1 MSYFKLQAP
10 ENPQYVSPA
19 AAVTTQYPSQHS
31 ANSEINTPHFL
42 PPGGEATAGGSSVF
56 LAPQSGGL
64 QTPSLVNT
72 STSHFLEFRDGDF
85 YPPPARGPG
94 GENNM
99 GASGHSGD
107 LPDSGELLRELLL
120 QGD

>member
-1 MSYFKLQAP
+1 MTMLQAP

-19 AAVTTQYPSQHS
+19 AAMTTQYPSQHS
-31 ANSEINTPHFL
+31 ANTPQGHFL

-56 LAPQSGGL
+56 LAPQSGGF
-64 QTPSLVNT
+64 QTPSLGNP

-107 LPDSGELLRELLL
+107 LPDSGEILRGLLL